1 MSLTECPHL
10 NSISSTFLLLSTP
23 ISECQTTPL
32 PLSPHPPCAKVYRD
46 GAARSS
52 GDDGGGGRF
61 KAEIPLSIVRLMRVE
76 LFSVRGRQTDD
87 GKEVRNS
94 PWKMAHERNT
104 LGRTH
109 SRYHDE
115 SDDDDAET
123 RYENPRG
130 HDLRRTRKSE
140 ARAGDKDPLS
150 PDPSSV
156 GLRRRADGGWA

>member
-1 MSLTECPHL
+1 MM
-10 NSISSTFLLLSTP
+10 
-23 ISECQTTPL
+23 
-32 PLSPHPPCAKVYRD
+32 
-46 GAARSS
+46 
-52 GDDGGGGRF
+52 GGGGRF

-115 SDDDDAET
+115 SGGGGSDDDDAET

-130 HDLRRTRKSE
+130 HDLTRTSE
-140 ARAGDKDPLS
+140 QGAGDKDPLS

-156 GLRRRADGGWA
+156 SVARMVVGLNK